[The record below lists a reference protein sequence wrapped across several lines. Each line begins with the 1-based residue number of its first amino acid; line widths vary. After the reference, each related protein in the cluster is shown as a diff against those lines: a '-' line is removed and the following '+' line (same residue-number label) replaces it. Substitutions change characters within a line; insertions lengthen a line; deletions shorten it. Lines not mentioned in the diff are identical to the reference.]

1 MLTRCGIQGR
11 NNVNKSAVLVFFV
24 LFASYALVTS
34 CSRQTS
40 DPAMPPVLEL
50 TAVPSPPE
58 PVQIGDLFDFSRCG
72 YKQGVEP
79 IPFVLAVITVRP
91 GDGDDTDLIQ
101 QAIDTVSARAPDAN
115 AFRGAVLLAEGEFQV
130 NRHLKISANGVVLR
144 GSGNEETR
152 ILADGIDRRTLIR
165 VEGAKPEEGSSY
177 TVASA
182 ALRAGDTQIELNNA
196 MGLSVGDTVFIDR
209 PASKP
214 WIESLGMNSDTRGFS
229 SKMIN
234 WQEGSRVVRWD
245 RTITD
250 VSGNVITLDN
260 PLTTEMSAA
269 MQTQPTVTAYTWQG
283 RLEQQPELLLEIG
296 SNWTARGERVSERVS
311 ERRAR
316 GEQEASER
324 RARSGERE
332 RGAERVSA
340 CLLLE
345 RSAEAAAGGSRA
357 GGSSSIAHG
366 RRDCSR
372 EVHGYCVA

>member
-1 MLTRCGIQGR
+1 M
-11 NNVNKSAVLVFFV
+11 NKSAVLVFFV

-115 AFRGAVLLAEGEFQV
+115 GFRGAVLLAEGEFQV

-165 VEGAKPEEGSSY
+165 VEGAKPEEGSSN

-196 MGLSVGDTVFIDR
+196 MGLSVGDTVFLLVTQGQANMR
-209 PASKP
+209 GPHRVENGPSSSLLVPAEGLKVQG
-214 WIESLGMNSDTRGFS
+214 ESQVLLKT
-229 SKMIN
+229 
-234 WQEGSRVVRWD
+234 W
-245 RTITD
+245 
-250 VSGNVITLDN
+250 
-260 PLTTEMSAA
+260 SADH
-269 MQTQPTVTAYTWQG
+269 
-283 RLEQQPELLLEIG
+283 QQKKKRRIIA
-296 SNWTARGERVSERVS
+296 SWTP
-311 ERRAR
+311 
-316 GEQEASER
+316 
-324 RARSGERE
+324 
-332 RGAERVSA
+332 VSA
-340 CLLLE
+340 CHF
-345 RSAEAAAGGSRA
+345 EAIKGNENET
-357 GGSSSIAHG
+357 H
-366 RRDCSR
+366 
-372 EVHGYCVA
+372 